1 VQPYPWNHLPFV
13 SKTEVSAI
21 AHFNACSHSVVFEKA
36 LTRLQGESGAQ
47 LAMKSGP
54 ARLVR
59 TASDARSGLELA
71 VVIGAQEGGLQQG
84 VLIEAESA
92 LALALLGLALK
103 RVDDKPVEPARM
115 PPDRVAGAYAALL
128 LHLFREG
135 DQAPRILAAGP
146 SEALMSDMQRLALP
160 LVMQELSIEVRGR
173 TYRAR
178 MTAAHAD
185 LRSPA
190 RPWRDAE
197 LAGLG
202 SMPIALPIVYAC
214 ILLAPDELRDLEPGD
229 IVMAMQSG
237 GVPKDAMHLA
247 NGASEWALKIVR
259 EGEQWSLATAN
270 ALVQLTYTA
279 EEVTPHEGEEPMKE
293 ALETVPV
300 LARVEIGSVTL
311 SASEWSKLKPGDSI
325 ALGRKPGDPVTL
337 RVAGIEV
344 AKGELVVIEGETGVR
359 ILSRTT
365 ASESPGLGST
375 TA

>member
-1 VQPYPWNHLPFV
+1 
-13 SKTEVSAI
+13 
-21 AHFNACSHSVVFEKA
+21 VFEKA
-36 LTRLQGESGAQ
+36 LARLQVESGAQ
-47 LAMKSGP
+47 LAVKRGA
-54 ARLVR
+54 ARLLR
-59 TASDARSGLELA
+59 TAADARSGLELA

-103 RVDDKPVEPARM
+103 RVDDKPVEPGRV

-146 SEALMSDMQRLALP
+146 GEALMSDMQRLALP
-160 LVMQELSIEVRGR
+160 LVMQELTVEIRGR
-173 TYRAR
+173 KYRAR
-178 MTAAHAD
+178 MTAAHTD
-185 LRSPA
+185 LRSSL
-190 RPWRDAE
+190 RPWHDAE
-197 LAGLG
+197 LAALG
-202 SMPIALPIVYAC
+202 SMPIAMPIVYAC
-214 ILLAPDELRDLEPGD
+214 ILLAPEELRDLEPGD

-237 GVPKDAMHLA
+237 GDPKDEMHLA
-247 NGASEWALKIVR
+247 TGASEWALKIVR
-259 EGEQWSLATAN
+259 TGEHWSLSNTD
-270 ALVQLTYTA
+270 ALVQLSYTA
-279 EEVTPHEGEEPMKE
+279 EDETPQEGEEPMKE

-311 SASEWSKLKPGDSI
+311 SASEWSKLKPGDAI

-359 ILSRTT
+359 ILSRTA

>member
-1 VQPYPWNHLPFV
+1 
-13 SKTEVSAI
+13 
-21 AHFNACSHSVVFEKA
+21 VFERSLA
-36 LTRLQGESGAQ
+36 RLQVESGAQ
-47 LAMKSGP
+47 LAVKSGA
-54 ARLVR
+54 ARLLR
-59 TASDARSGLELA
+59 TAADARSGLELA
-71 VVIGAQEGGLQQG
+71 VVIGDQEGGLQQG

-103 RVDDKPVEPARM
+103 RVDDKPVEPARV
-115 PPDRVAGAYAALL
+115 PPDRVAGAYAALM

-160 LVMQELSIEVRGR
+160 LVVQELTVEIRGR
-173 TYRAR
+173 KYRAR
-178 MTAAHAD
+178 MTAAHTNVHTNAR
-185 LRSPA
+185 RSA
-190 RPWRDAE
+190 KPWRDAE
-197 LAGLG
+197 LASLG

-214 ILLAPDELRDLEPGD
+214 ILLAPEALHDLEPGD
-229 IVMAMQSG
+229 IVMAMKNG
-237 GVPKDAMHLA
+237 APKDEMYLA
-247 NGASEWALKIVR
+247 TGASEWALKIVR
-259 EGEQWSLATAN
+259 EGEQWSLSSSE
-270 ALVQLTYTA
+270 ALVQLSYTA
-279 EEVTPHEGEEPMKE
+279 DDETPQEGEEPMKK

-311 SASEWSKLKPGDSI
+311 SASEWSKLKPGDAI

-359 ILSRTT
+359 ILSRTA